1 MVEDSNITVYAVSN
15 SICYKSRNYAP
26 MTIRDSYFNYIT
38 NNYNV
43 YLNGGLSGENNI
55 NFAPITVE
63 NCVNNAKYKDSGLYL
78 SGITHSGRAIH
89 SENRGKSQ

>member
-55 NFAPITVE
+55 NLHLLQLKIALIMQNIKILVYIYR
-63 NCVNNAKYKDSGLYL
+63 V
-78 SGITHSGRAIH
+78 
-89 SENRGKSQ
+89 